1 MGEINWREMDK
12 TPDYPTPAWL
22 EPMRRYV
29 PLAVWVIVLMTLLLI
44 PLKVLKYGYIPPD
57 DALRA
62 AGKAVSGKT
71 WPQIL
76 VLNDVYKIDHEY
88 GWSLLL
94 RKVHTAFDADA
105 DSIVIFSVVSLFIL
119 ASLAA
124 VPWLRYPEVWL
135 VTLALSMVT
144 VLMPFRLL

>member
-1 MGEINWREMDK
+1 MET
-12 TPDYPTPAWL
+12 TPDSPAPAWL
-22 EPMRRYV
+22 EPLRRYV
-29 PLAVWVIVLMTLLLI
+29 PLAVWIIVLMTLLLI

-94 RKVHTAFDADA
+94 SKVHTACNADT
-105 DSIVIFSVVSLFIL
+105 DTIVIFSVVSLFLL
-119 ASLAA
+119 AGLAA
-124 VPWLRYPEVWL
+124 VMWLRYPEVWL
-135 VTLALSMVT
+135 VSLALS
-144 VLMPFRLL
+144 